1 MRGRRAGRVVGS
13 TTPLE
18 GGQQHDPR
26 MPVPFSLLPLPPP
39 PVPSRRGCVQGTTQ
53 CLPSGDLLRLR
64 QQREHLLYQHMPASA
79 SHCEDL
85 YLERLRRSSSQLQ
98 PTSRTSTVLRSGPAN
113 GPQSAHPTLST
124 GAALSGAFPGS
135 ASAHAAPCSCP
146 RSLGTDAR
154 RQAKERAASHRP
166 ASAIEHC
173 FAQPRAQRMHRGR
186 SNKACGPVR
195 VVWRFL
201 PHTKATEAP
210 HVGGRAFRYY
220 GSMCFSERRGGG
232 RSSRRNSSST
242 FCAGN

>member
-18 GGQQHDPR
+18 GGQQHDPC

-173 FAQPRAQRMHRGR
+173 FAQPRAHAPRTVEQSMRPCPRGL
-186 SNKACGPVR
+186 AI
-195 VVWRFL
+195 L
-201 PHTKATEAP
+201 AP
-210 HVGGRAFRYY
+210 HK
-220 GSMCFSERRGGG
+220 SN
-232 RSSRRNSSST
+232 RSPARWRTGISLLWFNV
-242 FCAGN
+242 FL